1 MKGGKDMI
9 KTYMMYN
16 KSDKY
21 TINNEKGEIFEIS
34 KNTLSVD
41 GKKLYDALFLDFEK
55 GDSIKIDKDS
65 SFEDTND
72 KLSSA
77 VYSNIVEVIDKI
89 VMGINNFEE
98 ENNQTNNI

>member
-1 MKGGKDMI
+1 MSIPVFLIKSLIVFALVCWVKYREYTGKDFYI
-9 KTYMMYN
+9 TKEDLQVAIRFSIEN
-16 KSDKY
+16 P
-21 TINNEKGEIFEIS
+21 G
-34 KNTLSVD
+34 
-41 GKKLYDALFLDFEK
+41 LDNYFML
-55 GDSIKIDKDS
+55 
-65 SFEDTND
+65 FEDTND